1 MQGAAIISSLQE
13 ERKTMKK
20 INCLLIALVTSI
32 GLAACNGGS
41 SSSPSPTPAPN
52 PPTTDTYTLK
62 STVNSPSN
70 QVYTSF
76 GSNGSSAYVATDGG
90 FYQVSGN
97 STTLVN
103 NTPNIIVIAGSNG
116 NTYYVPVESDTIYNS
131 NGTVIGTVDS
141 QYGFITAVSPATSN
155 GSIFFGTV
163 SGYVGL
169 LNNPAGKQISQIVGA
184 TGPVMAIGCIASGS
198 CNSGNQGAMAL
209 VAPQTSLPDFESSTY
224 VDSPSS
230 YNYTTSFYYYNL
242 GTWVPVTYNPVVSTN
257 NTITYYTAESN
268 PGTMNPVPTEYQYSL
283 SNVNEFVT
291 SVAFSDGNIY
301 VGTNLFNIYAAT
313 NYACNNGQYKQNS
326 CPVVFGKP
334 LNVNSDAQVT
344 PLGWVQ
350 NGSVG
355 IISLSVQSNGTLMA
369 ISQESDTYARVY
381 VSDTNSY

>member
-1 MQGAAIISSLQE
+1 MLHCNARRCYNSLFTRGKKNYE
-13 ERKTMKK
+13 KT
-20 INCLLIALVTSI
+20 NCLLIALVTSI

-41 SSSPSPTPAPN
+41 SSSPSPSPT

-76 GSNGSSAYVATDGG
+76 GSNGSIVYVATDGG

-131 NGTVIGTVDS
+131 NGAVI
-141 QYGFITAVSPATSN
+141 
-155 GSIFFGTV
+155 GTV

-169 LNNPAGKQISQIVGA
+169 LNNSAGKQISQIAGA

-209 VAPQTSLPDFESSTY
+209 VAPQTTLPDFESSTY
-224 VDSPSS
+224 VDNPSS

-268 PGTMNPVPTEYQYSL
+268 SGTMNPVPTEYQYSL

-313 NYACNNGQYKQNS
+313 NYACNNGQYEQNS

-334 LNVNSDAQVT
+334 LNVNSDGQVT

-381 VSDTNSY
+381 FSDTNSY